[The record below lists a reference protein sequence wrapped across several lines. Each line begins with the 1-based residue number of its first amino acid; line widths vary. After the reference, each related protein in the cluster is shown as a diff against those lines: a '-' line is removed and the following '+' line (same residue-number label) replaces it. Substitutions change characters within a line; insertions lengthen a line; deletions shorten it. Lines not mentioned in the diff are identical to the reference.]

1 MSLFQL
7 GLALGLYFV
16 LLWGGPFSD
25 AFDFAPYLRGTY
37 TLALHGG
44 FVLVFTVLF
53 LRKGLRLHSGSVFV
67 ALCGITGLLG
77 FALPALTAGY
87 HQWQG
92 LAIALSALLSACST
106 AMLLYAGVWAMAGLP
121 ADRRFKRFLESAAL
135 GLTIFLI
142 VFWVLPADYRALVIC
157 IALVP
162 LALLTTFSTVAK
174 LEVPAIQSDAL
185 RPARMLQLCL
195 SVFLL
200 GLISTLLIQAGDVVQ
215 VLQIPLAL
223 LSGAVFALLWRFRKS
238 TLGVTEIYLV
248 LFPVVATLLLILPF
262 GNALFRNTAI
272 FVSNAAVQILLLT
285 VFVQPQ
291 SFGKA
296 YVPRLVVALLAVFH
310 LSAMVGVGGG
320 TVFRFLFEGDN
331 TLMVGAVYFCLYA
344 LSAFAFALLTLRGR
358 KAAGEQG
365 GDGTASSAVPMGAV
379 NDTSAK
385 GLVAKSAPV
394 TDDAG
399 APQANA
405 QSEHTATDDS
415 DAGSADTA
423 DVLSARAAEA
433 YGLSPREAE
442 VLDLLLR
449 GRDVRAIADMLVI
462 SQNTVR
468 FHVKNLYKAAGVH
481 SKQELIDAVEQLR

>member
-1 MSLFQL
+1 MPIALLQL

-16 LLWGGPFSD
+16 LMWGGPFSD

-37 TLALHGG
+37 TMALHGG
-44 FVLVFTVLF
+44 FVLVFAVFF

-77 FALPALTAGY
+77 FALPALTVGY
-87 HQWQG
+87 QEWQG
-92 LAIALSALLSACST
+92 VAIALSTLLSACSA
-106 AMLLYAGVWAMAGLP
+106 AMLLYAGVCAMAALP
-121 ADRRFKRFLESAAL
+121 ANRRFHRFLGSAAL
-135 GLTIFLI
+135 GLAVFFV
-142 VFWVLPADYRALVIC
+142 VFWVIPPDYRSLVIC
-157 IALVP
+157 IGLVP
-162 LALLTTFSTVAK
+162 LALLATFGTVAK
-174 LEVPAIQSDAL
+174 LQDSAVNDDSL
-185 RPARMLQLCL
+185 RPASMMQLCL

-200 GLISTLLIQAGDVVQ
+200 GLVSALLIQAGDVVQ
-215 VLQIPLAL
+215 VYQIPIAL
-223 LSGAVFALLWRFRKS
+223 LSGVAFALLWRFRQR

-262 GNALFRNTAI
+262 GDALFRNIAI
-272 FVSNAAVQILLLT
+272 FISNAAVQILLLT
-285 VFVQPQ
+285 VFVQPRPFQ
-291 SFGKA
+291 KA
-296 YVPRLVVALLAVFH
+296 YAPRLVVALLAVFH

-358 KAAGEQG
+358 KAAAGKG
-365 GDGTASSAVPMGAV
+365 SDGAGFGAAHEGAVANASANGSSTGSAVADAV
-379 NDTSAK
+379 ASA
-385 GLVAKSAPV
+385 SAWNAANQ
-394 TDDAG
+394 DA
-399 APQANA
+399 
-405 QSEHTATDDS
+405 SVV
-415 DAGSADTA
+415 DAVDA
-423 DVLSARAAEA
+423 LCARATQA